1 MKSLYET
8 ILSTTKSGLQA
19 YIGLKMD
26 KFSQSYL
33 TEDQWKYIAA
43 YVKSKFPQL
52 YEITATKGDGYNL
65 DREKNQGWANDRP
78 NVDIRFKYSK
88 YKVNQSNNLR
98 VISFIMSA
106 IRNIQGGVLNG
117 ADRLEH
123 SHQAGQGIYNLH
135 YSERKCDL
143 RDPKP
148 SDMTTEIQK
157 LMDSIKIEII

>member
-1 MKSLYET
+1 MKTLYES
-8 ILSTTKSGLQA
+8 ILSSTKSGLQA
-19 YIGLKMD
+19 FIGLKMD

-33 TEDQWKYIAA
+33 TEEQWKYIAA

-52 YEITATKGDGYNL
+52 YEMTATKGDGYNF
-65 DREKNQGWANDRP
+65 DREQNKGRVNDRP
-78 NVDIRFKYSK
+78 NVDIRFKYTK

-98 VISFIMSA
+98 VISYIMSA

-123 SHQAGQGIYNLH
+123 SHQAGPGIYNLH
-135 YSERKCDL
+135 YSEKKRDL

-148 SDMTTEIQK
+148 SDITAEIQTI
-157 LMDSIKIEII
+157 MNSIKIEII